1 MFLVDKH
8 NFATNVYFRKVYL
21 LSKFFASG
29 KMGSAQK
36 MLIKINPSLLQNL
49 KTFLFNVYV
58 YSDPNMNHL
67 FVNIYKIFYVMN
79 HSTSFALR
87 ISYFFQT
94 LESFHIIAHF
104 KGCSPINFPVLLLLY
119 HY

>member
-8 NFATNVYFRKVYL
+8 NFATIVYFRKVYL

-49 KTFLFNVYV
+49 KTFLFHVYV
-58 YSDPNMNHL
+58 YSDPKMNHL
-67 FVNIYKIFYVMN
+67 FVAREGYYVLN
-79 HSTSFALR
+79 HSTSFSL
-87 ISYFFQT
+87 
-94 LESFHIIAHF
+94 
-104 KGCSPINFPVLLLLY
+104 
-119 HY
+119 